1 MSARPRGNPRVEP
14 EEHRRELWDPIES
27 YVDPRGAA
35 RQNFSDSRAV
45 LVLVWMGRAL
55 EWSYIINNQ

>member
-1 MSARPRGNPRVEP
+1 MSARPRGNPTVEP

-35 RQNFSDSRAV
+35 RQKPSPVNDK
-45 LVLVWMGRAL
+45 
-55 EWSYIINNQ
+55 I